1 MRKQPTQQ
9 RVTALLVIDVQKGL
23 FEKSTPIHKADQILA
38 NINHLIDQ
46 ARHKNMPVIFIQ
58 HSSPKTLEKGSAA
71 WQLHPQIQP
80 CAGEVVIHKLHGN
93 AFEETNLREELEKRN
108 VSVIVMTGLVT
119 HGCVKATCLGAIEE
133 GYKVV
138 LVSDGH
144 SSYNKDAAQLIEK
157 WNRAIH
163 EKGADLLE
171 TQKVRFSSN

>member
-1 MRKQPTQQ
+1 MRKQHTQQ
-9 RVTALLVIDVQKGL
+9 GVTALLVIDVQKGL
-23 FEKSTPIHKADQILA
+23 FEKSTPIHKADQVLE

-46 ARHKNMPVIFIQ
+46 ARHNNMPVIFIQ

-80 CAGEVVIHKLHGN
+80 REEEVVIHKLHGN

-108 VSVIVMTGLVT
+108 VSVVVITGLVT
-119 HGCVKATCLGAIEE
+119 HGCVKATCLGALEE
-133 GYKVV
+133 GYKVA

-157 WNRAIH
+157 WNRTIH

-171 TQKVRFSSN
+171 AQKVRFSSN